1 MAKSQE
7 LHIFFFPLMA
17 PGHLIPMINLANL
30 FALHGAKTTILTTP
44 KCTSLIQNQI
54 NRFHLSG
61 HSINLLVLSSSAKGN
76 ENLTSPELSTCFLKA
91 MDDLH
96 KPFDQ
101 ALKEHQ
107 PNCVVTDMYLPWT
120 QEIASQNSIPRL
132 LFHTM
137 GYFALS
143 VIDTLDNHAT
153 NGCVNVDQ
161 DEMVMVHGLPHLLQ
175 MKKSQLHDTVFT
187 RKKFSEFMESVTESE
202 LRSHGAI
209 VNTFYELESQYADHY
224 RKKIGRK
231 AWHVGPLS
239 LVNLPSP
246 SQTNCHERIMTWLD
260 SKQLKSVL
268 YICFGSLSHPTKIQ
282 LEEIAHGLE
291 NANHHFI
298 WVMRPTEE
306 DVQEKEILTEQGK
319 GLVIKGWAPQAE
331 ILSHSSIGGF
341 MTHCGWNSVL
351 ESITRSVPILTWPM
365 FAEQFYNEKLVVDVL
380 GVGVKVGM
388 QEWGMREEGKEVIGR
403 DVVER
408 GVRRVMDEGEEK
420 QRLGERVNSMKE
432 KARRAV
438 EKGGSSCVEME
449 RLMQEIC
456 AWRS

>member
-175 MKKSQLHDTVFT
+175 MKKSQLHDT
-187 RKKFSEFMESVTESE
+187 
-202 LRSHGAI
+202 
-209 VNTFYELESQYADHY
+209 
-224 RKKIGRK
+224 
-231 AWHVGPLS
+231 
-239 LVNLPSP
+239 
-246 SQTNCHERIMTWLD
+246 
-260 SKQLKSVL
+260 
-268 YICFGSLSHPTKIQ
+268 
-282 LEEIAHGLE
+282 
-291 NANHHFI
+291 
-298 WVMRPTEE
+298 
-306 DVQEKEILTEQGK
+306 
-319 GLVIKGWAPQAE
+319 
-331 ILSHSSIGGF
+331 
-341 MTHCGWNSVL
+341 
-351 ESITRSVPILTWPM
+351 
-365 FAEQFYNEKLVVDVL
+365 LVVDVL
-380 GVGVKVGM
+380 GVGVKVGV